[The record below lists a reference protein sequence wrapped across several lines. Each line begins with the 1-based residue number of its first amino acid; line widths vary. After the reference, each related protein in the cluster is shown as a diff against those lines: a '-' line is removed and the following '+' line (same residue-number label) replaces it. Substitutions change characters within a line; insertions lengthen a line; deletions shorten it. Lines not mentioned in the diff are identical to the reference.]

1 MLRWVGCLLLFV
13 CWFPGEGAAAPKRA
27 ELTLFPVACGKT
39 GCMMEGVVV
48 RYSSLLRFRQKA
60 SKIRSFARAVRRL
73 TRGGLA
79 YAWVDVAFRGKT
91 KRVRADKYG
100 FFAARFGAVGPR
112 VAARRQLQCWTKAK
126 TVWGACPRLRRA
138 SRPASRP
145 STRTAS
151 RPVVAKGVEEVRVS
165 LVEAFGRWPLR
176 RRYTASP
183 KRSPVVFPTSSQGV
197 SVISDIDDTLIATH
211 VRKKTKLLKT
221 FLFRRFDQIKVFPGA
236 LRVLRLLLKSPGG
249 QGGGALHYVTG
260 SPASIADR
268 LLRLFRFRSFPMGS
282 MHMKRL
288 RGPQAAGATKQLA
301 YKLGHIR
308 RIFKRYPTRRFVLI
322 GDNGEKDP
330 EVYRQARQEFPRQV
344 AAILIHNVAGEPV
357 STRYRGIVLF
367 SSYADAEKELR
378 RLRLLQ

>member
-1 MLRWVGCLLLFV
+1 V
-13 CWFPGEGAAAPKRA
+13 
-27 ELTLFPVACGKT
+27 
-39 GCMMEGVVV
+39 
-48 RYSSLLRFRQKA
+48 
-60 SKIRSFARAVRRL
+60 
-73 TRGGLA
+73 
-79 YAWVDVAFRGKT
+79 
-91 KRVRADKYG
+91 
-100 FFAARFGAVGPR
+100 
-112 VAARRQLQCWTKAK
+112 
-126 TVWGACPRLRRA
+126 
-138 SRPASRP
+138 
-145 STRTAS
+145 
-151 RPVVAKGVEEVRVS
+151 KGVEEVRVS

-176 RRYTASP
+176 RRYAASL

-249 QGGGALHYVTG
+249 RGGGALHYVTG

-268 LLRLFRFRSFPMGS
+268 LFRLFRFRSFPMGS

-288 RGPQAAGATKQLA
+288 RGPQSAGATKQLA

-330 EVYRQARQEFPRQV
+330 EVYRQARKEFPRQV
-344 AAILIHNVAGEPV
+344 AAILIHNVAGV
-357 STRYRGIVLF
+357 SASTRYRGMVLF

-378 RLRLLQ
+378 RFRLLR